1 MDVRYRL
8 TFPDGSDARIDV
20 AVDDATLD
28 LRAPLP
34 AGDPPEWTRLKNRQC
49 PNCPLDP
56 EVVSHCPL
64 AVALAP
70 LVDIARDVAS
80 FATTVAEVTT
90 PERTIR
96 VETTM
101 QRAIASLMGLVIATS
116 GCPHT
121 RLFRPMARFHLP
133 FASEE
138 ETIYRATSMYLLAQ
152 YFTARDGDTPDLAMA
167 GLRAAY
173 REIHTVNTHIARRL
187 KEVIELDASVNAL
200 IILDLFSKALPDTIE
215 DQLEE
220 IRYLFEPYLATA
232 G

>member
-1 MDVRYRL
+1 MQVHYRL
-8 TFPDGSDARIDV
+8 TFPDGRDAIIDV
-20 AVDDATLD
+20 AVDDETLE

-34 AGDPPEWTRLKNRQC
+34 EPEPPEWTRLTHRQC

-56 EVVSHCPL
+56 ALVERCPL
-64 AVALAP
+64 AVGIAP
-70 LVDIARDVAS
+70 LVDIACNVAS
-80 FATTVAEVTT
+80 YATTTAEVTT

-152 YFTARDGDTPDLAMA
+152 YFAARRGEAPDLAMD

-173 REIHTVNTHIARRL
+173 REIHEVNRHIAARL
-187 KEVIELDASVNAL
+187 KEIIELDASVNAL